1 MITATTTE
9 RRRRRWTCSGCAVE
23 VRNESGEP
31 INRPAG
37 WDADDRCVACQRKA
51 ADKEDGSEG
60 VLRFE
65 LLRGTPLKKAA
76 KQAHVTMAVARSLRA
91 AMVRRGEIEPLRK
104 DLNGNGG
111 APRRKV
117 GVFSPHK
124 EEIERA
130 LRENPTREDG
140 EIAKEVGVTL
150 RTVMR
155 ARQRLG
161 LPPPPTQ
168 VERDAKALREI
179 GGPTTTARFGALVG
193 VQRAHAGRRLRALV
207 AEGLATVEV
216 VSEGR
221 TNSKLYRA
229 TEGAALIGDHPA
241 EGGKPLAHLSK
252 I

>member
-1 MITATTTE
+1 MITPTTTE

-76 KQAHVTMAVARSLRA
+76 QQAHVTMAVARSLRA

-140 EIAKEVGVTL
+140 EIAKEVGVSL
-150 RTVMR
+150 RTVNR
-155 ARQRLG
+155 ARDRLG
-161 LPPPPTQ
+161 LPQPPTQ
-168 VERDAKALREI
+168 LEHDLEVLREI
-179 GGPTTTARFGALVG
+179 GPAATAEELAKHVG
-193 VQRAHAGRRLRALV
+193 VQPARGRKRLRNLV
-207 AEGLATVEV
+207 AAGLADAEV
-216 VSEGR
+216 VQ
-221 TNSKLYRA
+221 N
-229 TEGAALIGDHPA
+229 
-241 EGGKPLAHLSK
+241 GGKAYTARNAAK
-252 I
+252 